1 MSHHS
6 SNQPDPRQPQSLEAQ
21 RPERH
26 GEQHEERREAQRG
39 LGSRGAGAESIRTY
53 CLIRSEV
60 RASDLQRV
68 YRLSFSESCRALEEL
83 EALRALGS
91 MSTAGAR
98 CWSVRYPVE
107 EDRVRLLRKAF
118 GWGAGSGKVS
128 NVNLQ
133 PD

>member
-1 MSHHS
+1 MSL
-6 SNQPDPRQPQSLEAQ
+6 SNRPNPRQPQSLKAQ
-21 RPERH
+21 RPERRH
-26 GEQHEERREAQRG
+26 GV
-39 LGSRGAGAESIRTY
+39 GSRGAGAESVRSY
-53 CLIRSEV
+53 CLSRSEV

-68 YRLSFSESCRALEEL
+68 YRLSFSEACRALEEL
-83 EALRALGS
+83 EALRVLGS
-91 MSTAGAR
+91 MPTAGAR